1 MKGMKEMRNVN
12 EEMKKCQPQKWAQSP
27 WHIPSFS
34 FLLFL
39 SFLSF
44 LISGCARMGQP
55 DGGWYDDDPPQVI
68 GSTPA
73 ERAVNVTDKKITI
86 RFDEYIKLAD
96 ATQNVIVS
104 PPQMEMP
111 EIKATRKNIVVELKD
126 SLQPNTTYTIDF
138 SDAISD
144 NNEGNP
150 LGNYA
155 FTFSTGEQI
164 DTFEVA
170 GHVLNAEDL
179 EPLKGITV
187 GLYSDLSDSVFKTK
201 PLQRVA
207 RTDGSGHFVI
217 KGVAP
222 GEYRVYALQDADGD
236 YTFNQKSE
244 LIAYS
249 HQTYKPSAAPDVRQD
264 TIWRDSLHIDNIIPV
279 PYTHYYPDDV
289 VLLAFQEKQTDR
301 YLLKQPERTNAER
314 ITLYFSYGHEELPT
328 IRGLNFDAD
337 SAFIVETNE
346 KKDTLNYWLRDTTL
360 VNQDTLSMELS
371 YLMTDTMGV
380 LYTQVDTVDVLA
392 KTSYEK
398 RQKELRKTI
407 EEWEKKQ
414 ERLKKRGEPYD
425 SIMPPEALKVA
436 YHVQPQMSP
445 DERITIEMPSPLA
458 RCDTAAIHLYTKIDT
473 LWYRTPFEF
482 RRQEH
487 RLRTYEFLA
496 EWEPGTDYSLEVD
509 SAAFTDIY
517 GLASKPFK
525 QGIRVRPLED
535 YATLLFQIGTPADT
549 TWIVE
554 LLDKGGK
561 TLKRVYADNSGNAE
575 FFYIVPGVY
584 YARAIHDR
592 NMNGEWDTGD
602 YELDQQAEEVYY
614 YPRSFECKAKFDV
627 TLQWNMTATP
637 LTKQK
642 PAAIT
647 KAKPE
652 KEKTKLRNRNAQR
665 AEKLGIEYVKKK
677 QLVK

>member
-1 MKGMKEMRNVN
+1 MGMLGTAFLISLV
-12 EEMKKCQPQKWAQSP
+12 
-27 WHIPSFS
+27 S
-34 FLLFL
+34 FLM
-39 SFLSF
+39 
-44 LISGCARMGQP
+44 SGCARMGQP
-55 DGGWYDDDPPQVI
+55 DGGWFDDDPPVVV
-68 GSTPA
+68 GSEPA
-73 ERAVNVTDKKITI
+73 DRAVNVTDKKITI

-164 DTFEVA
+164 DTFQVA

-179 EPLKGITV
+179 EPLKGVIV
-187 GLYSDLSDSVFKTK
+187 GLYSDLSDTVFKTK

-244 LIAYS
+244 LLAFS
-249 HQTYKPSAAPDVRQD
+249 HQTYKPSAAPDVRKD

-289 VLLAFQEKQTDR
+289 VLLGFQEKQTDR
-301 YLLKQPERTNAER
+301 YLLKQPERKDAER

-328 IRGLNFDAD
+328 IRGLNFNAE

-346 KKDTLNYWLRDTTL
+346 RKDTLNYWLRDTTL
-360 VNQDTLSMELS
+360 INQDTLSMELS

-407 EEWEKKQ
+407 EDWQKKQ

-487 RLRTYEFLA
+487 TLRTYEFLA

-509 SAAFTDIY
+509 SAAFIDLY
-517 GLASKPFK
+517 GIASKPFK
-525 QGIRVRPLED
+525 QGIRVRPLDD
-535 YATLLFQIGTPADT
+535 YATLLFQIGAPADT
-549 TWIVE
+549 TWVVE

-561 TLKRVYADNSGNAE
+561 TLKQVYVDSSGNAE
-575 FFYIVPGVY
+575 FFYIVPGIY

-592 NMNGEWDTGD
+592 NRSGEWDTGD
-602 YELDQQAEEVYY
+602 YALDQQAEEVYY
-614 YPRSFECKAKFDV
+614 YPRSIECKAKFDV

-637 LTKQK
+637 LTQQK

-652 KEKTKLRNRNAQR
+652 KEKAKLRNRNAQR
-665 AEKLGIEYVKKK
+665 AEKLGIVYVKKK